1 MIDLHSHLLP
11 GIDDGATSS
20 QETAEMLGL
29 WASFG
34 FERVAATHHLSGELR
49 RDYQERIRR
58 TADEIAPIGES
69 SGVQVVPGF
78 EIMLDPGLPE
88 RLQRGEPLTLGGSRS
103 VLVEVP
109 FLMWPSYTDEVIFS
123 IQVAG
128 YQPVLAHPER
138 YEAVQGD
145 ITLATALARRGVVLQ
160 LTYASLTGALG
171 APIKRAAERLI
182 GLDTPVILASDAH
195 SPGQRLLAIPEGMRR
210 AESLVGS
217 DRLRQMTTDI
227 PAALL
232 ADAEVPEPTPVRPD
246 MASEGRLRRLL
257 RGR

>member
-1 MIDLHSHLLP
+1 MIDLHSHVLP
-11 GIDDGATSS
+11 GIDDGATSP

-29 WASFG
+29 WASYG
-34 FERVAATHHLSGELR
+34 FERVAATHHLSGDLR
-49 RDYQERIRR
+49 GDYQERIRR
-58 TADEIAPIGES
+58 TADQVSPIVAG
-69 SGVQVVPGF
+69 SGVEVVPGF

-88 RLQRGEPLTLGGSRS
+88 RLQRGETLTLGGSRS

-109 FLMWPSYTDEVIFS
+109 FLIWPSYTDEVIFS
-123 IQVAG
+123 IQLAG
-128 YQPVLAHPER
+128 FQPILAHPER

-145 ITLATALARRGVVLQ
+145 TSLATSLARRGVVLQ
-160 LTYASLTGALG
+160 LTYASLAGALG
-171 APIKRAAERLI
+171 APVKRAAERLI
-182 GLDTPVILASDAH
+182 DLDTPLILASDAH

-210 AESLVGS
+210 AEALVGG

-232 ADAEVPEPTPVRPD
+232 ADAALPEPAPVRPD
-246 MASEGRLRRLL
+246 MAGEGRLRRLL